1 MKHSELEE
9 STRQALP
16 QGNQSKPAMQKA
28 HKKPADAIAL
38 LKADHKEVSGLLKQ
52 YESADGN
59 DEKEVLARQ
68 ICEALTVHAQVE
80 EEIFYPAVRKVL
92 DEDDQDL
99 LDEADVEHGSIK
111 QLVADVERA
120 SPADDDHYDAKVTV
134 IGEYVKHHVREEE
147 KELFPKVQRT
157 GLDTKAIDE
166 QLAARKAALMARLDG

>member
-1 MKHSELEE
+1 M
-9 STRQALP
+9 
-16 QGNQSKPAMQKA
+16 
-28 HKKPADAIAL
+28 AD
-38 LKADHKEVSGLLKQ
+38 S
-52 YESADGN
+52 SAP
-59 DEKEVLARQ
+59 VP
-68 ICEALTVHAQVE
+68 EALTVHAQVE

-134 IGEYVKHHVREEE
+134 IWEYVKHHVREEE